1 MAWASDIGVRVY
13 DMENKCS
20 LGLMK
25 WAKNPLAM
33 PQHYRCNMAWHND
46 TILLVRTRFLNLRP

>member
-13 DMENKCS
+13 DVENRCS

-33 PQHYRCNMAWHND
+33 PQHFRCNMTWLDDA
-46 TILLVRTRFLNLRP
+46 TLLVGK